1 MLIKTHSL
9 SFDDLNL
16 FIGQEQ
22 LKKELYQY
30 QYKVDEIVYSDK
42 YGTRLNINR
51 QVLHRTVSI

>member
-1 MLIKTHSL
+1 MDMLIKIHSL

-30 QYKVDEIVYSDK
+30 KVDEIAYS
-42 YGTRLNINR
+42 
-51 QVLHRTVSI
+51 